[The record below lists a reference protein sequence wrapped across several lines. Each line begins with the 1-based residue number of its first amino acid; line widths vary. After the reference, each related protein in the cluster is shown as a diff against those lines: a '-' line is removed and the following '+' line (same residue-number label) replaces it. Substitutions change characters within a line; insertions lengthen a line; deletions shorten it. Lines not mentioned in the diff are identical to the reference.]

1 MNKRITSIL
10 LSLVM
15 IMGMFVFAVPA
26 YAIGKGEFT
35 VTPDKTT
42 VAPGDEITYTVS
54 IGPIEHLQSINFTFV
69 IPEGLNYG
77 VGKEVDGLKELLGSD
92 KAEYTDSTKTFV
104 VSGGGDYSSTGETVL
119 MKFTCTV
126 AADAA
131 PGEYKIELEG
141 DEYFGDT
148 EYNDLPVTINMDASK
163 VTVTA
168 PSKPA
173 TGITLDK
180 TSLALTVGD
189 VETLVATVTPA
200 DTTDKVTWASGD
212 DSVATVDAAGKV
224 TAVGVGET
232 TITAKAGSVSATCA
246 VKVESAPCTHAN
258 KTTVPEKAS
267 NCTNRGWDAYQI
279 CDDCG
284 ALFDSTGNPI
294 AEIPYR
300 ALNDDH
306 DFDTTT
312 WGYKGADGH
321 AHVCTR
327 NPDHHDA
334 VVPHTSSGPATE
346 DTAETCT
353 VCGYVITP
361 ATGHVCASH
370 LTKVEAEAAT
380 CTDPGNLEH
389 YKCSCGK
396 LYADGT
402 ASVELSEEDVVIDAL
417 GHDWAEEWSSDAT
430 NHWHAC
436 TRCTAKKDEGAHN
449 PGAPATETT
458 PQTCIDCGYVIA
470 PATGHVCASHLT
482 KVEAKPATCTDEGVV
497 EHYKCSCGKL
507 YWDDDAFDE
516 ITDTDELVIDALGHD
531 WAEEWSSDETNHW
544 HACTR
549 CDATTDL
556 HAHNPDHEGGA
567 TVDYPILCTDCGY
580 VMEEQLVEGTIR
592 VELPFRLTVQQLDE
606 MAPGAQTFRF
616 LVFGFG
622 APVDYEIITD
632 TVDTDGA
639 KTYQGTFTF
648 TIPEQQWDNLS
659 EGFSFLQ
666 VVGDA
671 EGWTY
676 DPVVYYAMPEFRGND
691 GGVSAWTFYEVTP
704 DGWPDYDS
712 PVEEMVF
719 VNGYA
724 AKKPVEPTPSPKPS
738 EPPKPS
744 EAPKPT
750 QTLKPVQPPQTGD
763 HSQLMLWATLLV
775 VSGAVG
781 MALVSQKRRRNQK

>member
-1 MNKRITSIL
+1 MNKRITSL
-10 LSLVM
+10 LLCFVM
-15 IMGMFVFAVPA
+15 VFAMLATAVPA
-26 YAIGKGEFT
+26 FAVTGKSTYFKMTADKTEASPGDT
-35 VTPDKTT
+35 VT
-42 VAPGDEITYTVS
+42 YTAY
-54 IGPIEHLQSINFTFV
+54 IGP
-69 IPEGLNYG
+69 
-77 VGKEVDGLKELLGSD
+77 VDGLAAIKFKLKFPSGLTYVEGSGKAVDGLQSLLNSA
-92 KAEYTDSTKTFV
+92 KAEFTESTKVFIVGSSNYTSTEDTALMTFQCKV
-104 VSGGGDYSSTGETVL
+104 NDDATGSQTVEFYIDDPDNLFDQDYDNIDFTLQNATVNV
-119 MKFTCTV
+119 V
-126 AADAA
+126 AA
-131 PGEYKIELEG
+131 P
-141 DEYFGDT
+141 
-148 EYNDLPVTINMDASK
+148 
-163 VTVTA
+163 
-168 PSKPA
+168 KPA

-180 TSLALTVGD
+180 TSLALTVGN
-189 VETLVATVTPA
+189 VETLVAAVTPA

-212 DSVATVDAAGKV
+212 DSVATVDAVGKV

-232 TITAKAGSVSATCA
+232 TITAQAGSVSATCA
-246 VKVESAPCTHAN
+246 VKVEAAPCTHAN
-258 KTTVPEKAS
+258 KTTVSEKAS
-267 NCTNRGWDAYQI
+267 NCTDRGWDAYQT

-294 AEIPYR
+294 AAIPYR

-321 AHVCTR
+321 AYVCTR

-334 VVPHTSSGPATE
+334 VVSHTSSGPATE

-370 LTKVEAEAAT
+370 LTKVDRVEAD
-380 CTDPGNLEH
+380 CTTPGNIEH
-389 YKCSCGK
+389 YKCTCNK
-396 LYADGT
+396 LYADLT
-402 ASVELSEEDVVIDAL
+402 ASVPLTEEQVKLNAL
-417 GHDWAEEWSSDAT
+417 GHNWAGEWKSDAT
-430 NHWHAC
+430 GHWREC
-436 TRCTAKKDEGAHN
+436 TRDPEHHSTKESHN
-449 PGAPATETT
+449 PGPAATEDT
-458 PQTCIDCGYVIA
+458 PQTCTDCGYVIT

-704 DGWPDYDS
+704 DGLPDYDS

-724 AKKPVEPTPSPKPS
+724 AKKPVEPSQ
-738 EPPKPS
+738 PPKPS
-744 EAPKPT
+744 EAPNPT

-763 HSQLMLWATLLV
+763 HSHLILWVSLLL

-781 MALVSQKRRRNQK
+781 TAMVSQKRRKNVK

>member
-1 MNKRITSIL
+1 MNKRITSL
-10 LSLVM
+10 LLCFVM
-15 IMGMFVFAVPA
+15 VFAMLATAVPA
-26 YAIGKGEFT
+26 FAVTGKSTYFKMTADKTEASPGDT
-35 VTPDKTT
+35 VT
-42 VAPGDEITYTVS
+42 YTAY
-54 IGPIEHLQSINFTFV
+54 IGP
-69 IPEGLNYG
+69 
-77 VGKEVDGLKELLGSD
+77 VDGLAAIKFKLKFPSGLTYVEGSGKAVDGLQSLLNSA
-92 KAEYTDSTKTFV
+92 KAEFTESTKVFIV
-104 VSGGGDYSSTGETVL
+104 GSSNYTSTEDTAL
-119 MKFTCTV
+119 MKFQCKVNDDATGSQTVEFYIDDPDNLFDQDYDNIDFTLHNATVNVV
-126 AADAA
+126 AA
-131 PGEYKIELEG
+131 P
-141 DEYFGDT
+141 
-148 EYNDLPVTINMDASK
+148 
-163 VTVTA
+163 
-168 PSKPA
+168 KPA
-173 TGITLDK
+173 TSIKLNKSTTTIYTG
-180 TSLALTVGD
+180 AN
-189 VETLVATVTPA
+189 ETLIATVEPN
-200 DTTDKVTWASGD
+200 DTTDTVTWTSSNTA
-212 DSVATVDAAGKV
+212 VATVDNTGKV
-224 TAVGVGET
+224 TAVAPGT
-232 TITAKAGSVSATCA
+232 ATITAKAGDKTATCT
-246 VKVESAPCTHAN
+246 VTVENAPCTHTS
-258 KTTVPEKAS
+258 KTPVPAKAS
-267 NCTNRGWDAYQI
+267 TCEEKGWDAYQT

-380 CTDPGNLEH
+380 CTDPGNLEHYKCSCGKLYADLTANVPLTEEDVNRGALGHDWIDATCTEAKTCDRCGETEGTALGHDWEGEWSSNADNHWHACTRCDAKDGEGAHNPGAPATETTPQTCTDCGYVITSATGHVCANHLTKVEAEAATCTEPGNLEH

-580 VMEEQLVEGTIR
+580 VMEEQLVE
-592 VELPFRLTVQQLDE
+592 
-606 MAPGAQTFRF
+606 
-616 LVFGFG
+616 
-622 APVDYEIITD
+622 
-632 TVDTDGA
+632 
-639 KTYQGTFTF
+639 
-648 TIPEQQWDNLS
+648 
-659 EGFSFLQ
+659 
-666 VVGDA
+666 
-671 EGWTY
+671 
-676 DPVVYYAMPEFRGND
+676 
-691 GGVSAWTFYEVTP
+691 
-704 DGWPDYDS
+704 
-712 PVEEMVF
+712 
-719 VNGYA
+719 
-724 AKKPVEPTPSPKPS
+724 PTPSPKPS

-763 HSQLMLWATLLV
+763 HSHLILWVSLLL

-781 MALVSQKRRRNQK
+781 TAMVSQKRRKNVK

>member
-1 MNKRITSIL
+1 MNKRITSL
-10 LSLVM
+10 LLCFVM
-15 IMGMFVFAVPA
+15 VFAMLATAVPA
-26 YAIGKGEFT
+26 FAVTGKSTYFKMTADKTEASPGDT
-35 VTPDKTT
+35 VT
-42 VAPGDEITYTVS
+42 YTAY
-54 IGPIEHLQSINFTFV
+54 IGP
-69 IPEGLNYG
+69 
-77 VGKEVDGLKELLGSD
+77 VDGLAAIKFKLKFPSGLTYVEGSGKAVDGLQSLLNSA
-92 KAEYTDSTKTFV
+92 KAEFTESTKVFIV
-104 VSGGGDYSSTGETVL
+104 GSSNYTSTEDTAL
-119 MKFTCTV
+119 MKFQCKVNDDATGSQTVEFYIDDPDNLFDQDYDNIDFTLHNATVNVV
-126 AADAA
+126 AA
-131 PGEYKIELEG
+131 P
-141 DEYFGDT
+141 
-148 EYNDLPVTINMDASK
+148 
-163 VTVTA
+163 
-168 PSKPA
+168 KPA

-180 TSLALTVGD
+180 TELTLTAGEVD
-189 VETLVATVTPA
+189 TLTATVTPT
-200 DTTDKVTWASGD
+200 DTTDTVVWSTD
-212 DSVATVDAAGKV
+212 DDTVATVDASGSV

-232 TITAKAGSVSATCA
+232 TITAQAGGVSATCA
-246 VKVESAPCTHAN
+246 VTVEAAPCTHAD
-258 KTTVPEKAS
+258 KTEVPEKAS
-267 NCTNRGWDAYQI
+267 NCTDRGWDAYQT

-284 ALFDSTGNPI
+284 VLFDSTGNPI
-294 AEIPYR
+294 AEIHYR

-334 VVPHTSSGPATE
+334 VVLHTSSGPATE

-380 CTDPGNLEH
+380 CTEPGNLEH

-531 WAEEWSSDETNHW
+531 WAEEWSSDEANHW

-704 DGWPDYDS
+704 DGLPDYDS

-724 AKKPVEPTPSPKPS
+724 AKKPVEPSQ
-738 EPPKPS
+738 PPKPS
-744 EAPKPT
+744 EAPNPT

-763 HSQLMLWATLLV
+763 HSHLILWVSLLL

-781 MALVSQKRRRNQK
+781 TAMVSQKRRKNVK

>member
-1 MNKRITSIL
+1 MNKRITSL
-10 LSLVM
+10 LLCFVM
-15 IMGMFVFAVPA
+15 VFAMLATAVPA
-26 YAIGKGEFT
+26 LAAPITSTQLK
-35 VTPDKTT
+35 VIPDKTT
-42 VAPGDEITYTVS
+42 ASPGETITYTIIMGPVS
-54 IGPIEHLQSINFTFV
+54 DMGSMQMVLD
-69 IPEGLNYG
+69 IPTGLTYVENSA
-77 VGKEVDGLKELLGSD
+77 KLTDGLRTTLGFD
-92 KAEYTDSTKTFV
+92 TADWTE
-104 VSGGGDYSSTGETVL
+104 VSKMVNGVAS
-119 MKFTCTV
+119 
-126 AADAA
+126 AADY
-131 PGEYKIELEG
+131 ESET
-141 DEYFGDT
+141 DT
-148 EYNDLPVTINMDASK
+148 ELAKFQCK
-163 VTVTA
+163 VDDGATGSLEVGLTNLEFGSCQ
-168 PSKPA
+168 PKPA

-189 VETLVATVTPA
+189 VETLVAAVTPA

-212 DSVATVDAAGKV
+212 DSVATVDAVGKV

-232 TITAKAGSVSATCA
+232 TITAQAGSVSATCA
-246 VKVESAPCTHAN
+246 VKVEAAPCTHAN

-267 NCTNRGWDAYQI
+267 NCTDRGWDAYQI

-648 TIPEQQWDNLS
+648 TIPEEQWDNLS
-659 EGFSFLQ
+659 EGFFFRQ

-704 DGWPDYDS
+704 DGWPNYDS

-724 AKKPVEPTPSPKPS
+724 AKKPVEPSQ
-738 EPPKPS
+738 PPKPS

-763 HSQLMLWATLLV
+763 HSQLILWATLLV

>member
-1 MNKRITSIL
+1 MKKRITSLTLMFALIL
-10 LSLVM
+10 TML
-15 IMGMFVFAVPA
+15 A
-26 YAIGKGEFT
+26 
-35 VTPDKTT
+35 T
-42 VAPGDEITYTVS
+42 VAPAWAATSSTCTYSIEADKTSASPGDAIHFTIYLQQTGNQNTLQGELKIPAGLTY
-54 IGPIEHLQSINFTFV
+54 
-69 IPEGLNYG
+69 
-77 VGKEVDGLKELLGSD
+77 
-92 KAEYTDSTKTFV
+92 
-104 VSGGGDYSSTGETVL
+104 VSGDLEPGVKDTLGWDAVEWTPSTMMLTGYGSESFTGTEKVAVL
-119 MKFTCTV
+119 NFQCTV
-126 AADAA
+126 DTDAA
-131 PGEYKIELEG
+131 SQDYEVKLIDVEAHDELYETK
-141 DEYFGDT
+141 YPIS
-148 EYNDLPVTINMDASK
+148 LPAI

-212 DSVATVDAAGKV
+212 DSVATVDAVGKV

-246 VKVESAPCTHAN
+246 VKVEAAPCTHAN

-267 NCTNRGWDAYQI
+267 NCTDRGWDAYQV
-279 CDDCG
+279 CEDCG

-327 NPDHHDA
+327 NPAHHDA

-458 PQTCIDCGYVIA
+458 PQTCIDCGYVIT

-763 HSQLMLWATLLV
+763 HSHLILWVSLLL

-781 MALVSQKRRRNQK
+781 TAMVSQKRRKNVK

>member
-1 MNKRITSIL
+1 MKKRITSLALMFALIL
-10 LSLVM
+10 TML
-15 IMGMFVFAVPA
+15 A
-26 YAIGKGEFT
+26 
-35 VTPDKTT
+35 T
-42 VAPGDEITYTVS
+42 VAPAWAATSSTCTYS
-54 IGPIEHLQSINFTFV
+54 IEADKTSASPGEAIHFTIYLQQTGNQNTLQGELK
-69 IPEGLNYG
+69 IPAGLTY
-77 VGKEVDGLKELLGSD
+77 
-92 KAEYTDSTKTFV
+92 
-104 VSGGGDYSSTGETVL
+104 VSGDLEPGVKDTLGWDAVEWTPSTMMLTGYGSESFTGTEKVAVL
-119 MKFTCTV
+119 NFQCTV
-126 AADAA
+126 DTDAA
-131 PGEYKIELEG
+131 SQDYEVKLIDVEAHDELYETK
-141 DEYFGDT
+141 YPIS
-148 EYNDLPVTINMDASK
+148 LPAI

-212 DSVATVDAAGKV
+212 DSVASVDAAGKV

-246 VKVESAPCTHAN
+246 VTVEAAPCTHAD
-258 KTTVPEKAS
+258 KTEVPEKAS
-267 NCTNRGWDAYQI
+267 NCTDRGWDAYQT

-321 AHVCTR
+321 AYVCTR

-353 VCGYVITP
+353 VCGYVI
-361 ATGHVCASH
+361 S
-370 LTKVEAEAAT
+370 
-380 CTDPGNLEH
+380 
-389 YKCSCGK
+389 
-396 LYADGT
+396 
-402 ASVELSEEDVVIDAL
+402 
-417 GHDWAEEWSSDAT
+417 
-430 NHWHAC
+430 
-436 TRCTAKKDEGAHN
+436 
-449 PGAPATETT
+449 
-458 PQTCIDCGYVIA
+458 

-592 VELPFRLTVQQLDE
+592 VELPFRLTVQQLDVFRDAVFFARSE
-606 MAPGAQTFRF
+606 GITPAPESSHAISAAMDEARKCKETGESKAILFNLSGHGHLDMSAYMEYF
-616 LVFGFG
+616 SGNLSN
-622 APVDYEIITD
+622 YE
-632 TVDTDGA
+632 
-639 KTYQGTFTF
+639 Y
-648 TIPEQQWDNLS
+648 PEQ
-659 EGFSFLQ
+659 EI
-666 VVGDA
+666 A
-671 EGWTY
+671 
-676 DPVVYYAMPEFRGND
+676 
-691 GGVSAWTFYEVTP
+691 
-704 DGWPDYDS
+704 
-712 PVEEMVF
+712 
-719 VNGYA
+719 
-724 AKKPVEPTPSPKPS
+724 
-738 EPPKPS
+738 
-744 EAPKPT
+744 
-750 QTLKPVQPPQTGD
+750 
-763 HSQLMLWATLLV
+763 
-775 VSGAVG
+775 
-781 MALVSQKRRRNQK
+781 MALSGLPVCDK

>member
-1 MNKRITSIL
+1 MKKRITSLALMFALIL
-10 LSLVM
+10 TML
-15 IMGMFVFAVPA
+15 A
-26 YAIGKGEFT
+26 
-35 VTPDKTT
+35 T
-42 VAPGDEITYTVS
+42 VAPAWAATSSTCTYS
-54 IGPIEHLQSINFTFV
+54 IEADKTSASPGEAIHFTIYLQQTGNQNTLQGELK
-69 IPEGLNYG
+69 IPAGLTY
-77 VGKEVDGLKELLGSD
+77 
-92 KAEYTDSTKTFV
+92 
-104 VSGGGDYSSTGETVL
+104 VSGDLEPGVKDTLGWDAVEWTPSTMMLTGYGSESFTGTEKVAVL
-119 MKFTCTV
+119 NFQCTV
-126 AADAA
+126 DTDAA
-131 PGEYKIELEG
+131 SPDYEVKLIDVEAHDELYETK
-141 DEYFGDT
+141 YPIS
-148 EYNDLPVTINMDASK
+148 LPAI

-246 VKVESAPCTHAN
+246 VKVEAAPCTHAN

-267 NCTNRGWDAYQI
+267 NCTDRGWDAYQI

-380 CTDPGNLEH
+380 CTEPGNLEH

-724 AKKPVEPTPSPKPS
+724 AKKPVEPSQ
-738 EPPKPS
+738 PPKPS
-744 EAPKPT
+744 EAPNPT
-750 QTLKPVQPPQTGD
+750 HTLKPVQPPQTGD
-763 HSQLMLWATLLV
+763 HSHLILWVSLLL

-781 MALVSQKRRRNQK
+781 TAMVSQKRRKNVK